1 VTDRDLVLQ
10 RLSALR
16 DHAGRVRRRRSAELE
31 AFRAD
36 QDLQDSLALSLLV
49 ATQEAVDIAF
59 HICADEGWGLPAS
72 YGDAFGLLAKNGVI
86 DDALAGELGR
96 VVGVRNRIAH
106 LYGSVDIERV
116 WREVPAGLDALDRFS
131 ARIAQFLEA

>member
-1 VTDRDLVLQ
+1 
-10 RLSALR
+10 
-16 DHAGRVRRRRSAELE
+16 VRRRRSAELE